1 MQMTYGE
8 KILKRKAFIK
18 AEMDRQL
25 AEAESD
31 RIWKAAAV
39 RLDAILE
46 HYRSIP
52 KGQRM
57 HTDNFIF
64 PAAAVY
70 LTLKESADAQKA
82 YDIIEQAAI
91 ANCAEMNRRLVKM
104 MKLPGM
110 PSLFIHAWGPV
121 SRKMFG
127 PASGFQNVFYPK
139 KKGEYR
145 MDIIACPYH
154 RYFSELG
161 CPELT
166 KIFCD
171 NDLRTYGNLPGIRFC
186 RTGTLGT
193 GKERCDFLVQKR
205 YRRKQ

>member
-1 MQMTYGE
+1 MMMTYGE
-8 KILKRKAFIK
+8 RILKQKAFIK

-39 RLDAILE
+39 RLDAVLE
-46 HYRSIP
+46 HYKSIP

-70 LTLKESADAQKA
+70 LTLKESMDEQKA
-82 YDIIEQAAI
+82 YDIIEHAAI

-193 GKERCDFLVQKR
+193 GKDRCDFLVQKR
-205 YRRKQ
+205 

>member
-1 MQMTYGE
+1 MTYGE

-104 MKLPGM
+104 MMLPGM